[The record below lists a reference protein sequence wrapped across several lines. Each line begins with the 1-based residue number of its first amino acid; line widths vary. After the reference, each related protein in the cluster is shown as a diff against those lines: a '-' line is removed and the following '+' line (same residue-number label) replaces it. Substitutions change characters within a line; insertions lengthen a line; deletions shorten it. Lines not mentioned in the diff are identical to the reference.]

1 MTEVNF
7 DSTKRILIVDD
18 EATIRTVL
26 QAQIKRLGYQTQT
39 ASNGSE
45 ALQILQNHSFDL
57 IISDLKMP
65 RMNGIELL
73 KQTKP
78 LHPKTPFVLLTAHG
92 TINTAVE
99 AMKIGAFDFLSK
111 PFDKEELKIVLDKA
125 FSLEAPAL
133 PGLRNSIGKSPRIT
147 GVFELVQRVA
157 PTPATVLITGES
169 GTGKEL
175 IAKSLHQYSHRKDNP
190 FVTINCGAIPHHLFE
205 SEFFG
210 HEKGAFTSAS
220 HTKIGTF
227 EHAKGGTLF
236 LDEIGELPKEMQV
249 KLLRVLQ
256 DGRFTRVGGLEQKQ
270 ADVRLITATN
280 RNLAQEV
287 SDGHFREDLF
297 YRLNILPIH
306 LPPLRERLED
316 IPLLVQHFIQNAN
329 QKFGKKVN
337 PDLEI
342 AALQILQSYHWPG
355 NIRELENIIERAVLL
370 CQDDK
375 ITMND
380 FLHPELS
387 PAEELGLKD
396 FIRIQTA
403 RLEKQHIKLILNSCQ
418 GNITHAAKQLG
429 ISRKSLQNKMREY
442 NLRDIS

>member
-1 MTEVNF
+1 MLEKTPQP
-7 DSTKRILIVDD
+7 SKQILIVDD

-26 QAQIKRLGYQTQT
+26 QAQIRRLGYHTQI
-39 ASNGSE
+39 ASNGKE
-45 ALQILQNHSFDL
+45 ALQILHNQSFDL

-73 KQTKP
+73 KHTKL

-111 PFDKEELKIVLDKA
+111 PFDKEDLKQILEKA
-125 FSLEAPAL
+125 FALEVPQL
-133 PGLRNSIGKSPRIT
+133 PGLLNSIGKSPKIT
-147 GVFELVQRVA
+147 EVFELVRRVA

-175 IAKSLHQYSHRKDNP
+175 IAKSLHQYSSRQNNP
-190 FVTINCGAIPHHLFE
+190 FITINCGAIPHHLFE

-220 HTKIGTF
+220 HTKIGKF
-227 EHAKGGTLF
+227 EHAKRGTLF

-256 DGRFTRVGGLEQKQ
+256 DGSYTRVGGLDQKQ
-270 ADVRLITATN
+270 ADVRLIAATN

-287 SDGHFREDLF
+287 SAGNFREDLF

-306 LPPLRERLED
+306 LPPLRDRLED
-316 IPLLVQHFIQNAN
+316 IPLLVQQFIQNAN
-329 QKFGKKVN
+329 QKFGKDVSPN
-337 PDLEI
+337 LAIGD
-342 AALQILQSYHWPG
+342 LQILQSYRWPG
-355 NIRELENIIERAVLL
+355 NIRELENMIERAVLL
-370 CQDDK
+370 CQDNT
-375 ITMND
+375 IATHD
-380 FLHPELS
+380 FLHPELT

-396 FIRIQTA
+396 FVRQQTA
-403 RLEKQHIKLILNSCQ
+403 RLEKQHIKLILDSCE

-442 NLRDIS
+442 NLRDMP